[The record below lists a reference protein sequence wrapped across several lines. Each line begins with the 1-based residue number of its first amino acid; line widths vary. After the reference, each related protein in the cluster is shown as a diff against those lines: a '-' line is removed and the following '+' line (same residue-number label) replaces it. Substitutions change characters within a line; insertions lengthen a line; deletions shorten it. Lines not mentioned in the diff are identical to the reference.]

1 MRVRSLILLI
11 VAVPLLLVNLT
22 LILLEFRHGEQQI
35 QNSLNDSLQEMAA
48 FRAMTLGNFF
58 ATAMEPALLQAEFI
72 TANKHMD
79 ANRLFAQMERPLRRF
94 PQITGMG
101 VAYDKFKYTPTTP
114 FYAPFIWID
123 EDDQCQNTMLS
134 QEKNIDYTAS
144 EWFTAVKESDKS
156 YWSLPYM
163 EPSLHNQPVVTFA
176 TPLVEE
182 GEFLGVV
189 FLDMQLRHIRSQLRK
204 MDLNNAGIGLVST
217 KGDIIIAPSCSVQ
230 AGNKVSSEMMQ
241 FTQTQLRQQLQ
252 IFAKR
257 LPGPLPTTP
266 VTMYDPV
273 SDENT
278 WFGHARI
285 EHTNWLL
292 VLIVPEDLAMQ
303 SLREGMNTR
312 LWGLGVGTLLLFI
325 IIYWLISRNI
335 SRPLEQLT
343 LATNAMSAGSLD
355 LRIPHISGSLEL
367 QELGEAFNNMGA
379 RLEKNVK
386 QHLAESSA
394 RHAAEAASEAK
405 SEFLARMSHEIRTPM
420 NAIMGMAHLCMLTV
434 LSPKQHNY
442 VAKIQSAASNLLR
455 IINDILDFSKIE
467 AGKMEIEC
475 TSYRLSSLFNDLSS
489 LITVKAGEKDLEV
502 LFRVAPGIPDHL
514 KGDPLRLSQ
523 ILLNLTTNALKF
535 TEHGEIFV
543 GVKTADPRELPPDVP
558 VELGQPGQITLH
570 FWVQD
575 TGIGLTQQQIEKLF
589 TSFSQ
594 ADDYTTRKYGG
605 TGLGLAI
612 SKRLAEMMGGTIWV
626 ESTMGVGSTFHCVL
640 PVGLGKQVH
649 ECRSLQ
655 NLQGKRALVVDDS
668 EAAREVFREMLEP
681 MGLVVVEAASG
692 EDALHAVQHAK
703 AIGAAYNLIL
713 VDWQMPGMD
722 GIETTK
728 AIRTALGPQ
737 DATPIFFM
745 SCYSMAEQEHAAT
758 EHLFQAR
765 LHKPVTPSMLM
776 DAMAQTFTTLLV
788 DAPAGGQ
795 QNHTDENCLE
805 EPQYPHIQGA
815 HILLVEDNETNQEIA
830 VALLEDMGAKVS
842 VANDGIEGVEKAR
855 TEPFD
860 IILMD
865 IQMPRMGGLEA
876 ASAIRALGK
885 KKTAFLPPKLAAGT
899 LPIIAMTAH
908 AMSSDRDKS
917 LGAGMNDHITKP
929 INATNLYERLEHW
942 LSR

>member
-11 VAVPLLLVNLT
+11 VAMPLLLVNLT
-22 LILLEFRHGEQQI
+22 LILLEFRHGEKQI

-48 FRAMTLGNFF
+48 FRAMTLGNYF
-58 ATAMEPALLQAEFI
+58 ATAMDPAILQAEFI
-72 TANKHMD
+72 KANKHVD
-79 ANRLFAQMERPLRRF
+79 AARLFAQMERPLRRF
-94 PQITGMG
+94 PQLSGMG
-101 VAYDKFKYTPTTP
+101 VAYDKFQHTPTTP
-114 FYAPFIWID
+114 LYAPFIWID
-123 EDDQCQNTMLS
+123 EEGNCHKTMLS
-134 QEKNIDYTAS
+134 QEKNIDYTTA
-144 EWFTAVKESDKS
+144 EWFKAVKDTDKG

-163 EPSLHNQPVVTFA
+163 EPDLHNQPVVTFA
-176 TPLVEE
+176 TPMVKE

-189 FLDMQLRHIRSQLRK
+189 FLDMQLRHIRAQLRK

-217 KGDIIIAPSCSVQ
+217 TGNIIIAPSCSVQ
-230 AGNKVSSEMMQ
+230 VGSKVSSEMMQ
-241 FTQTQLRQQLQ
+241 FTQTQLRQQLHA
-252 IFAKR
+252 FAGK
-257 LPGPLPTTP
+257 LPGPLPKTP
-266 VTMYDPV
+266 LTLYDPV

-285 EHTNWLL
+285 EHTDWLL
-292 VLIVPEDLAMQ
+292 VLIVPESLALQ

-312 LWGLGVGTLLLFI
+312 LWALGIGTLLLFL
-325 IIYWLISRNI
+325 IIYCLISRNI

-355 LRIPHISGSLEL
+355 LRIPHMSGSLEL
-367 QELGEAFNNMGA
+367 QELGQAFNNMGA
-379 RLEKNVK
+379 RLEKHIA

-434 LSPKQHNY
+434 LSPKQQNY
-442 VAKIQSAASNLLR
+442 VTKIQTAASNLLR

-475 TSYRLSSLFNDLSS
+475 TPYRLSSLLNDLSA

-535 TEHGEIFV
+535 TEHGEIIV
-543 GVKTADPRELPPDVP
+543 GVKTATPQELPPDVSVP
-558 VELGQPGQITLH
+558 FGQPGQVTLH
-570 FWVQD
+570 FSVQD

-612 SKRLAEMMGGTIWV
+612 SKRLAEIMGGTIWV

-640 PVGLGKQVH
+640 PVALGEQVH
-649 ECRSLQ
+649 ECHSLQ

-681 MGLVVVEAASG
+681 MGLAVTEAASG
-692 EDALHAVQHAK
+692 EDAVLAVEQAK
-703 AIGAAYNLIL
+703 ATGTAYCLIL
-713 VDWQMPGMD
+713 MDWQMPGMD
-722 GIETTK
+722 GIEATK
-728 AIRTALGPQ
+728 AIRTTLGAQ

-745 SCYSMAEQEHAAT
+745 SCYSLAEQEHAAT

-765 LHKPVTPSMLM
+765 LHKPVTPSMLTE
-776 DAMAQTFTTLLV
+776 AMGQTFSTLLE
-788 DAPAGGQ
+788 DIAENAPA
-795 QNHTDENCLE
+795 TDENCLE
-805 EPQYPHIQGA
+805 QPQYPHLQGA
-815 HILLVEDNETNQEIA
+815 RILLVEDNETNQEIA
-830 VALLEDMGAKVS
+830 MALLEDMGAKVS

-855 TEPFD
+855 TESFD
-860 IILMD
+860 VILMD

-876 ASAIRALGK
+876 ASAIRALAA

-917 LGAGMNDHITKP
+917 LDAGMNDHITKP
-929 INATNLYERLEHW
+929 IDATNLYERLEYW